1 MSTYK
6 PVKIYK
12 LGVIGN
18 PIEHSLS
25 PKIHNFFAKYLNID
39 IEYEAYQVLPENLDT
54 FIKNFFKNGGD
65 GLNVTL
71 PHKINCLSSADELS
85 ETAHQIG
92 AANTLT
98 YDKKTKKI
106 YADSTDGKGLVED
119 LIEQVRAGKGFGNIL
134 ILGAGGSAQSV
145 IPALINEFKYS
156 KQGTVQPIFHIY
168 IQNRSRDKIKN
179 ISTLYEDLTSENN
192 VRVVDFDGFPHN
204 YLDSNNI
211 GVIINTRSDDFK
223 DFSFS
228 RIRDYVSSSGF
239 NYDLRYSKEA
249 EMTPFT
255 KAIESDSMLNYRQT
269 ISGIGMLINQAAL
282 SFEIWTGKKPTER
295 HKRLTKKRL
304 FDE

>member
-1 MSTYK
+1 MKS
-6 PVKIYK
+6 YK

-25 PKIHNFFAKYLNID
+25 PKIHNLFAKYLNID

-119 LIEQVRAGKGFGNIL
+119 LIEQIRERKGFRNIL
-134 ILGAGGSAQSV
+134 ILGAGGSAQSI
-145 IPALINEFKYS
+145 IPALIDQFKHAS
-156 KQGTVQPIFHIY
+156 NPFHIY
-168 IQNRSRDKIKN
+168 IQNRSRDKIKKIITSYSDL
-179 ISTLYEDLTSENN
+179 ISQNN
-192 VRVVDFDGFPHN
+192 VCVVD
-204 YLDSNNI
+204 
-211 GVIINTRSDDFK
+211 II
-223 DFSFS
+223 
-228 RIRDYVSSSGF
+228 V
-239 NYDLRYSKEA
+239 
-249 EMTPFT
+249 
-255 KAIESDSMLNYRQT
+255 
-269 ISGIGMLINQAAL
+269 
-282 SFEIWTGKKPTER
+282 
-295 HKRLTKKRL
+295 
-304 FDE
+304 

>member
-25 PKIHNFFAKYLNID
+25 PKIHNLFAQYLNID
-39 IEYEAYQVLPENLDT
+39 IQYEAYQVLPENLDT

-71 PHKINCLSSADELS
+71 PHKINCLNSADQLS
-85 ETAHQIG
+85 ETTRQIG

-119 LIEQVRAGKGFGNIL
+119 LIEQVREGKGFGNIL
-134 ILGAGGSAQSV
+134 ILGAGGSAQSI
-145 IPALINEFKYS
+145 IPALVNEFK
-156 KQGTVQPIFHIY
+156 PANPFHIY
-168 IQNRSRDKIKN
+168 IQNRSRDKIEK
-179 ISTLYEDLTSENN
+179 IRVLYDDLLSVNN
-192 VRVVDFDGFPHN
+192 VRVIDFDGFPAH
-204 YLDSNNI
+204 YLDIHQI
-211 GVIINTRSDDFK
+211 GIIINTRSDDFQ

-228 RIRDYVSSSGF
+228 KISNHVGIWGF
-239 NYDLRYSKEA
+239 NYDLRYSKDGA
-249 EMTPFT
+249 MTPFT
-255 KAIESDSMLNYRQT
+255 KAIESNELLQHRQT